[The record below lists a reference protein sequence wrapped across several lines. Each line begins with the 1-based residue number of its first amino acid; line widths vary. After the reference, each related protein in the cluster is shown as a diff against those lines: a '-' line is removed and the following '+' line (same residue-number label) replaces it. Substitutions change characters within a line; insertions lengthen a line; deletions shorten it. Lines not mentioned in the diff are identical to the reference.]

1 LPGRSYLSQYD
12 FDEPHLAQSDIA
24 ALKELQT
31 FNLSSGRHLAAMM
44 QFPEPGYTLD
54 LSSRPSVKRQ
64 YKHIHQMCTLHATH
78 FQMANQVKTT
88 YIVDEYLWAAS
99 RLNPIALYSAARS
112 LLELHAVLRY
122 IQHLLEAV
130 CAEEKDDW
138 RSRGLRYFSIIL
150 QARFGTTDP
159 HAKEILI
166 KAGVSPKSVQLI
178 RLREARHV
186 LGKELPWI
194 EPHYAM
200 LCDFVHHNMS
210 SQRTAGAYAGESFV
224 ANSAYGG
231 ALVFSEPAPLVQY
244 EFPMMEAG
252 RRAIVQT
259 ALRALEN
266 LKKLVSALNDFPK
279 SPFSPE
285 ELKATTGSALG
296 IEALNDPTGRRSA
309 KVGRNEL
316 CPCGSGQKFK
326 KCHGS

>member
-1 LPGRSYLSQYD
+1 MPGRSYLSQYD
-12 FDEPHLAQSDIA
+12 FDELRLAQVDIA

-31 FNLSSGRHLAAMM
+31 FNLSAGRHLTAMM
-44 QFPEPGYTLD
+44 QFPEPGYALD
-54 LSSRPSVKRQ
+54 LSSRASVKRQ

-112 LLELHAVLRY
+112 LLELHAMFRY
-122 IQHLLEAV
+122 IQHLLTAV
-130 CAEEKDDW
+130 CTEEKEDW
-138 RSRGLRYFSIIL
+138 RTRGLRYFSIIL

-159 HAKEILI
+159 HAKDILI

-178 RLREARHV
+178 RLRAARQM
-186 LGKELPWI
+186 LAKELPWI

-210 SQRTAGAYAGESFV
+210 SQRTGAYAGESLV

-244 EFPMMEAG
+244 EFPRMEAG
-252 RRAIVQT
+252 RRAIGQT

-266 LKKLVSALNDFPK
+266 LKKLVSALNDFPSLRFHPK
-279 SPFSPE
+279 
-285 ELKATTGSALG
+285 
-296 IEALNDPTGRRSA
+296 N
-309 KVGRNEL
+309 
-316 CPCGSGQKFK
+316 
-326 KCHGS
+326 